1 MAVGNVTTAS
11 PTIAALGTP
20 FVLHLLT
27 RTWLSHVPTV
37 LPRLAAMHRRATT
50 PRTAA
55 AAERP

>member
-1 MAVGNVTTAS
+1 MVVGNVTTTS
-11 PTIAALGTP
+11 PTITVLGTP

-37 LPRLAAMHRRATT
+37 LPRLPAMHRRATT